1 MGRLE
6 GKVALIT
13 GAASALKGEVMGLG
27 GATAWLF
34 AREGAKVA
42 LADIEEELGERS
54 ASQIREDGGDALFI
68 RLDVTSEQGWIEA
81 IQTVVDRFGRL
92 DILFNN
98 AGGGLNRVEPLEE
111 ATVEDWD
118 HILDINAKG
127 VFLGTKHAV
136 PEMRR
141 IGGGSIINMSS
152 MSGIVASPSSAAY
165 SAAKGAIR
173 IFTKAAAIQYAKE
186 KIRVNSIHPGNTLT
200 SRVKRLFPDGDYPDF
215 WTSMPME
222 RLGHADEIAYGVLFL
237 ASDESSF
244 MTGSEL
250 VIDGGYT
257 AQ

>member
-1 MGRLE
+1 MGRLD

-13 GAASALKGEVMGLG
+13 GAASGLKGEIMGLG

-54 ASQIREDGGDALFI
+54 ASHIREDGGDAIFI

-98 AGGGLNRVEPLEE
+98 AGGGLNRVTPLEE
-111 ATVEDWD
+111 TTVEDWD
-118 HILDINAKG
+118 HVVDINAKG
-127 VFLGTKHAV
+127 VFLGTKTAI

-141 IGGGSIINMSS
+141 VGGGSIINMSS
-152 MSGIVASPSSAAY
+152 MSGIVASPSSVAY
-165 SAAKGAIR
+165 SAGKGAIR
-173 IFTKAAAIQYAKE
+173 IFTKAAAIQYA
-186 KIRVNSIHPGNTLT
+186 RVNSIHPGNTLT
-200 SRVKRLFPDGDYPDF
+200 ARVKQRFPDGDHPDY
-215 WTSMPME
+215 WTSMVPMG
-222 RLGHADEIAYGVLFL
+222 RLGHADEIAYGMLFL